1 MERSYLVP
9 AIQRTTVYNIRS
21 NPTYSRGRGGR
32 LFGEDLIPFARSAG
46 PGMCTPHAVTAR
58 LRGWG
63 GIETLQCSET
73 VGNARDCLPVS
84 LTVLAVEIWKTDD
97 EFHLRTS

>member
-9 AIQRTTVYNIRS
+9 REQPFIISVRTPPIRV
-21 NPTYSRGRGGR
+21 GGGR

-63 GIETLQCSET
+63 GIETPQCSET